1 MNNILYYGG
10 PILTMADPLYV
21 EAVLIQKGKIVCCGP
36 LEQVEAQADAETQ
49 RIDLQGRTLMPSFID
64 PHGHL
69 SHVADAQAYADLSG
83 CTTMEELGQRLVEWV
98 RQNQVEKGRWVIGRG
113 YDHNDLPGGQHPTAA
128 LLDAFLPDHPVLL
141 SHTTGH
147 MGVVNTRGLRELGIS
162 SDTPDPAGGHIGRDA
177 QGCLTGYLEENALI
191 LRTRQ
196 IPRPT
201 TEERLKNLAK
211 AQQLYLSYGITT
223 CQDGKVGAADFDF
236 LCQAAKSGALQLDTV
251 AYADMQNNEEL
262 LQEQAS
268 YRNYQRNLRLG
279 GYKIFLDG
287 SPQGRT
293 AWMSKPY
300 LGGRPDYRGYPIYTD
315 DAVRQFC
322 ETALRNNVQLLAH
335 CNGDAA
341 AEQFIGA
348 YEKALACS
356 RSKNDVRPVMILAQT
371 VRPEQLERMAKIHML
386 ASFFVAH
393 TYYWGDV
400 HRKNFGDERAMR
412 ISPTQTAL
420 QAGVLFTFHQDPPVV
435 LPDMWRT
442 VWCAVNRL
450 SKSGAVIGAEER
462 ISTLEALKAVTIHAA
477 YQYFE
482 ENTKGSIEA
491 GKLADLMIVD
501 KDPLKTDP
509 MDLCNIQV
517 LETIKEG
524 FSLYQKE
531 RA

>member
-1 MNNILYYGG
+1 M
-10 PILTMADPLYV
+10 TD
-21 EAVLIQKGKIVCCGP
+21 
-36 LEQVEAQADAETQ
+36 
-49 RIDLQGRTLMPSFID
+49 
-64 PHGHL
+64 
-69 SHVADAQAYADLSG
+69 
-83 CTTMEELGQRLVEWV
+83 
-98 RQNQVEKGRWVIGRG
+98 
-113 YDHNDLPGGQHPTAA
+113 NDLPGGQHPTAA

-322 ETALRNNVQLLAH
+322 GNSP
-335 CNGDAA
+335 
-341 AEQFIGA
+341 AEQRAAVGP
-348 YEKALACS
+348 LQRGCCGG
-356 RSKNDVRPVMILAQT
+356 T
-371 VRPEQLERMAKIHML
+371 VYR
-386 ASFFVAH
+386 
-393 TYYWGDV
+393 
-400 HRKNFGDERAMR
+400 
-412 ISPTQTAL
+412 
-420 QAGVLFTFHQDPPVV
+420 
-435 LPDMWRT
+435 
-442 VWCAVNRL
+442 RL
-450 SKSGAVIGAEER
+450 
-462 ISTLEALKAVTIHAA
+462 
-477 YQYFE
+477 
-482 ENTKGSIEA
+482 
-491 GKLADLMIVD
+491 
-501 KDPLKTDP
+501 
-509 MDLCNIQV
+509 
-517 LETIKEG
+517 
-524 FSLYQKE
+524 
-531 RA
+531 